1 MRRAE
6 IRLGDDFHERGAG
19 AVEVHQADRQTPL
32 HLVHQLGDVFFHV
45 DVVNA
50 QSFRLAV
57 FIGNVDAAAAR
68 QREVG
73 L

>member
-1 MRRAE
+1 
-6 IRLGDDFHERGAG
+6 
-19 AVEVHQADRQTPL
+19 
-32 HLVHQLGDVFFHV
+32 V